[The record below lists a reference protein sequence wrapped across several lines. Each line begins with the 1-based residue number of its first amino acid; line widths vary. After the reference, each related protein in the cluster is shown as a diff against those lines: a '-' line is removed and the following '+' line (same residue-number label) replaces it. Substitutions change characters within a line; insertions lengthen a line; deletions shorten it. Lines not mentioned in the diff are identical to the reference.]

1 MEIIINIL
9 KKIGGACIILIGV
22 VSLLAF
28 YLFIFPIGIIILC
41 FCIYDLM
48 WGKESL
54 ILEVLP
60 LLGWDIAIFLAA
72 IAAFILGCIINM
84 ISLKLGWKISEDK
97 NPCKKEII
105 LFIFYTFAS
114 LITSALAIAPFA
126 FYNYLSPS

>member
-1 MEIIINIL
+1 
-9 KKIGGACIILIGV
+9 
-22 VSLLAF
+22 
-28 YLFIFPIGIIILC
+28 
-41 FCIYDLM
+41 M